1 MIKIISKK
9 EYENLIQEIET
20 LRDELKKEEKDHIKE
35 MCDYQVAKNHL
46 RYEISISI
54 NELQGKSEE
63 EIKRLIDDKLAKE
76 ERKSFFDY
84 LMSLGENKQCNLSKE
99 K

>member
-1 MIKIISKK
+1 MKENKIKISFSV
-9 EYENLIQEIET
+9 
-20 LRDELKKEEKDHIKE
+20 D
-35 MCDYQVAKNHL
+35 
-46 RYEISISI
+46 
-54 NELQGKSEE
+54 ELQGKSEE

-84 LMSLGENKQCNLSKE
+84 LMSLGENKQCNLSEE

>member
-1 MIKIISKK
+1 MKENKIKISFSV
-9 EYENLIQEIET
+9 
-20 LRDELKKEEKDHIKE
+20 D
-35 MCDYQVAKNHL
+35 
-46 RYEISISI
+46 
-54 NELQGKSEE
+54 ELQGKSEE
-63 EIKRLIDDKLAKE
+63 EIKRLIDDKLVKE

>member
-1 MIKIISKK
+1 MKENKIKISFSV
-9 EYENLIQEIET
+9 
-20 LRDELKKEEKDHIKE
+20 D
-35 MCDYQVAKNHL
+35 
-46 RYEISISI
+46 
-54 NELQGKSEE
+54 ELQGKSEE
-63 EIKRLIDDKLAKE
+63 EIKRLIGDKLAKE